1 MATSDIRIDIRIER
15 LENEVRLLDV
25 GQKRI
30 LDKIDELFARQDELS
45 AKLDKLLAKQDALF
59 PKQDERG
66 ILENIGEMKEQLMS
80 LQSNEL

>member
-1 MATSDIRIDIRIER
+1 MATSDIRIER
-15 LENEVRLLDV
+15 LENEVRLLDA

-45 AKLDKLLAKQDALF
+45 AKLDKLLAKQDALS
-59 PKQDERG
+59 PKNERDLWEDLRE
-66 ILENIGEMKEQLMS
+66 IKEAMS